1 MNTRKRPEDTRWL
14 AGWKEIPGSDNT
26 ALEPLNGLQTTH
38 ESLTILTQL
47 GFLVRINGVAGN
59 YQVQCIAV
67 RDTPYRLKEPIGLS
81 YAGAHL
87 ADVLQAAAYEADL
100 VVTSPSDA
108 EYRIGERARW
118 VQS

>member
-1 MNTRKRPEDTRWL
+1 MTTRKKPEDTRWL
-14 AGWKEIPGSDNT
+14 AGWKAIPGSEST
-26 ALEPLNGLQTTH
+26 ALDPLDVPQSTH

-47 GFLVRINGVAGN
+47 GFLVRINGVVGN

-81 YAGAHL
+81 YAGSHL
-87 ADVLQAAAYEADL
+87 DDVLAAAAYEADL
-100 VVTSPSDA
+100 LVTSPTDA